1 MRGEDLGED
10 NQQQKLAKISCL
22 KSLDQ
27 KKAKSKIEYCPLS
40 SLYLLNGDFCS
51 NFFH

>member
-27 KKAKSKIEYCPLS
+27 KKAKSKIEYCLLS